1 LFRLPVPDHPGPAIP
16 RHVVELDGV
25 ALPLADHL
33 IVIAPDGMVLALD
46 PAGRGLW
53 EALQS
58 GCTVD
63 DLVDASA
70 LGSDLPVEAAR
81 SKIAHILTSW
91 RALGLIKSAPEANG
105 CAPAALPVAGLAL
118 RLDGG
123 QALLDA
129 VYRPGDHPVRVR
141 CNHEGLA
148 AVIEAACGSCRVAD
162 ADRLT
167 PEVDVIE
174 HGGRIVVRADGAVLA
189 RADAPTRI
197 RALARH
203 RCLTA
208 LLELARRSRRWL
220 GILHASV
227 IAVDGRCVVFLGA
240 KGSGKSTLAAALVA
254 AGANFVTDDYA
265 PLEQGTWRIW
275 PVPYAPGIKR
285 GSWRRLRRY
294 YPDIYQRPVHRLS
307 GMQIRYLEFAA
318 ASMAPLDRGLPVA
331 ALVYPRYQA
340 GAPLEHAELT
350 TAQAFAAL
358 CHARSMLDRHP
369 DVLAETLRWIE
380 TVPAYRL
387 TYGDLDQAM
396 KWVLSLPAVA

>member
-1 LFRLPVPDHPGPAIP
+1 MLRLPVPGHPGPAIP
-16 RHVVELDGV
+16 GLAVELDGV

-33 IVIAPDGMVLALD
+33 IVIAADGMVLALD

-63 DLVDASA
+63 DLVEASVLDGELSA
-70 LGSDLPVEAAR
+70 DTAR
-81 SKIAHILTSW
+81 SNIADTLTSW
-91 RALGLIKSAPEANG
+91 RALGLIKSGAEANG
-105 CAPAALPVAGLAL
+105 SAPTAMPSARPAP
-118 RLDGG
+118 RLDGRR
-123 QALLDA
+123 AKLDA

-148 AVIEAACGSCRVAD
+148 AIIEAACGSCGVAD
-162 ADRLT
+162 TDRLT
-167 PEVDVIE
+167 PAIEVIE
-174 HGGRIVVRADGAVLA
+174 HRRRIVVRADGAILA
-189 RADAPTRI
+189 RADEPTQN

-227 IAVDGRCVVFLGA
+227 IAVDGRCVVFPGA

-254 AGANFVTDDYA
+254 SGADFVTDDYA
-265 PLEQGTWRIW
+265 PLEQATWRIW

-285 GSWRRLRRY
+285 GSWRTLRRY
-294 YPDIYQRPVHRLS
+294 YPDLYQRPVHRLA
-307 GMQIRYLEFAA
+307 GMQIRYLELEAA
-318 ASMAPLDRGLPVA
+318 RMAPLDRGLPVA
-331 ALVYPRYQA
+331 ALVFPRYQA
-340 GAPLEHAELT
+340 GAALEHRELT
-350 TAQAFAAL
+350 TAEAFSEL

-387 TYGDLDQAM
+387 TYGDLDQAA
-396 KWVLSLPAVA
+396 KWVLSLSAVA